1 MRPDM
6 AGSGRFSIEQV
17 DARDWRTT
25 ESVDFLYADIWD
37 KIGAFKAAADTRI
50 MCRNMRPKSAGYWG
64 MEADF
69 VSFLARNRC
78 KPPVTQSQ
86 FRTWARALDVPIAA
100 YNNRAWLT
108 RIPDVATQLIFGG
121 SPGPSTGTGK

>member
-1 MRPDM
+1 M
-6 AGSGRFSIEQV
+6 AALDRGFGGGRDPAEAV
-17 DARDWRTT
+17 
-25 ESVDFLYADIWD
+25 
-37 KIGAFKAAADTRI
+37 
-50 MCRNMRPKSAGYWG
+50 NWG

-78 KPPVTQSQ
+78 NPPLTQAQ
-86 FRTWARALDVPIAA
+86 FQAWALTLGLPLVA

-121 SPGPSTGTGK
+121 SPGPMRGDR